1 MVNYPISDMLIR
13 LKNAQAVGKEQ
24 VSVPFSNTKLRI
36 IEILKKGGFITDF
49 EKRKKKEKK
58 TEFDYLSVS
67 LKYGED
73 KLPGISGFK
82 LISRPSRHMY
92 IAAKDIKSV
101 HSGYG
106 MSIISTSK
114 GLMSS
119 KEARKQ
125 NLGGEILFEVW

>member
-13 LKNAQAVGKEQ
+13 IKNAQAVGKEQ
-24 VSVPFSNTKLRI
+24 VSVPFSNTKLKI
-36 IEILKKGGFITDF
+36 TEILKSNGFVVDF

-58 TEFDYLSVS
+58 SEFDYLSIT

-73 KLPGISGFK
+73 KLPGIEGFK
-82 LISRPSRHMY
+82 IISRPSRHMY
-92 IAAKDIKSV
+92 VGAKEIKSV

-106 MSIISTSK
+106 IAVISTSK

>member
-24 VSVPFSNTKLRI
+24 VSVPFSTMKLKI
-36 IEILKKGGFITDF
+36 AEILKTGGFINDF
-49 EKRKKKEKK
+49 EKRKKKAQKSEI
-58 TEFDYLSVS
+58 DYLSVS

-82 LISRPSRHMY
+82 IISRPSRHIY
-92 IAAKDIKSV
+92 LGAKDIKSV

-106 MSIISTSK
+106 IAVISTSK
-114 GLMSS
+114 GVMSS
-119 KEARKQ
+119 KDARKQ
-125 NLGGEILFEVW
+125 NLGGEILFEIW